1 MVKTLYATL
10 VLPPRNRPNHV
21 TQPPIGMAAIFLFL
35 WLGSVACAS
44 ASAVPSPTSEPAGNA
59 ASTKPLTDWS
69 SAPPDILIAEIRN
82 KLAATKEALALTKTQ
97 TDATSPANV
106 ATQEEIVEGGVL
118 QQQMVRIYQRQI
130 DNLLKLKSLQQSRSE
145 LGREIAKWA
154 GMPNPPPY
162 SIFKLDELRE
172 KVRFLEEHSLAL
184 SSMNAATEQ
193 ESGNRNE
200 SLKKANEKLR
210 QANELLEGNAGG
222 DTRLIWLRDMEGLRK
237 RYVESRV
244 EVIRIEQR
252 VLDEELAE
260 IRQRLEFTKRQLG
273 EVKGKVSFTP
283 ADKEQ
288 VRVRLANERQLIQD
302 EMAALGPLAEDSHQ
316 AFDVA
321 AAALDQGRKSLP
333 EGDERLANLEF
344 ALERSREQAENA
356 DIKFQALNW
365 LIDSVRL
372 REKVWELRW
381 PTADGKDPMAVGQGY
396 AMIAK
401 LKMETAPIQK
411 FLDQRLKLTSE
422 QVYDMKK
429 QMFEPA
435 SPLLT
440 SHRQQMHDLFADREA
455 SYQRLLG
462 GLELSDHLLD
472 LWKQDLDDRH
482 QSESWSAKAQEWW
495 AQVREAGLQLWQF
508 EFFAVEDTIEVEG
521 QPITGKR
528 SVTVGKVATALSI
541 LFVGLWVSSKLTRL
555 TEHIAVTRRGID
567 ASSARIARRWVLF
580 LIGVILVM
588 TSFVMVKIP
597 LTVFAF
603 TGGALAIG
611 AGFGMQNLLKN
622 LISGLMLLLERPFRP
637 GDLVEVGGIRGRVI
651 DIGMRSSHF
660 RDGNGI
666 ETLIPNSTFV
676 EENVT
681 NWTLSS
687 QSVRIVVKLG
697 VAYDSP
703 VQKLTELL
711 LETAIRHGLV
721 QDKPAPQVLFEDF
734 GSDALQFGLYVWV
747 EIKRDVD
754 WRSIAS
760 DLRFMIHKTLS
771 ANGIVMAFPQRD
783 IHVDTAQPLQVKLL

>member
-1 MVKTLYATL
+1 
-10 VLPPRNRPNHV
+10 
-21 TQPPIGMAAIFLFL
+21 
-35 WLGSVACAS
+35 
-44 ASAVPSPTSEPAGNA
+44 
-59 ASTKPLTDWS
+59 
-69 SAPPDILIAEIRN
+69 
-82 KLAATKEALALTKTQ
+82 
-97 TDATSPANV
+97 
-106 ATQEEIVEGGVL
+106 
-118 QQQMVRIYQRQI
+118 
-130 DNLLKLKSLQQSRSE
+130 
-145 LGREIAKWA
+145 
-154 GMPNPPPY
+154 
-162 SIFKLDELRE
+162 
-172 KVRFLEEHSLAL
+172 
-184 SSMNAATEQ
+184 
-193 ESGNRNE
+193 
-200 SLKKANEKLR
+200 
-210 QANELLEGNAGG
+210 
-222 DTRLIWLRDMEGLRK
+222 
-237 RYVESRV
+237 
-244 EVIRIEQR
+244 
-252 VLDEELAE
+252 
-260 IRQRLEFTKRQLG
+260 
-273 EVKGKVSFTP
+273 
-283 ADKEQ
+283 
-288 VRVRLANERQLIQD
+288 
-302 EMAALGPLAEDSHQ
+302 
-316 AFDVA
+316 
-321 AAALDQGRKSLP
+321 
-333 EGDERLANLEF
+333 
-344 ALERSREQAENA
+344 
-356 DIKFQALNW
+356 
-365 LIDSVRL
+365 
-372 REKVWELRW
+372 
-381 PTADGKDPMAVGQGY
+381 MAVGQGY

-401 LKMETAPIQK
+401 LKMDTMPIRQY
-411 FLDQRLKLTSE
+411 LEQRLKLTSE
-422 QVYDMKK
+422 QVYDMEK

-435 SPLLT
+435 SPQLT
-440 SHRQQMHDLFADREA
+440 SHRQQLHDLFTEREA

-462 GLELSDHLLD
+462 GLEISDHLLD

-482 QSESWSAKAQEWW
+482 QSEPWSAKAREWQ
-495 AQVREAGLQLWQF
+495 AQVREVALQLWQF
-508 EFFAVEDTIEVEG
+508 ELFAVVDTIEVEG

-541 LFVGLWVSSKLTRL
+541 LVVGLWISFKLTRL

-567 ASSARIARRWVLF
+567 ASSARIARRWILF

-622 LISGLMLLLERPFRP
+622 LISGLMLLLEHPFRP

-721 QDKPAPQVLFEDF
+721 QDKPDPQVLFEDF

-754 WRSIAS
+754 WRTIAS

-783 IHVDTAQPLQVKLL
+783 IHVDAEKPLQVRLL

>member
-1 MVKTLYATL
+1 
-10 VLPPRNRPNHV
+10 
-21 TQPPIGMAAIFLFL
+21 MAAIFLLL
-35 WLGSVACAS
+35 WLGSLACAS
-44 ASAVPSPTSEPAGNA
+44 ASAVPSPTFGPAGNA
-59 ASTKPLTDWS
+59 TSTKPLTDWS
-69 SAPPDILIAEIRN
+69 SASPDILIAEIRN
-82 KLAATKEALALTKTQ
+82 KLAATKEAQALTKAQ
-97 TDATSPANV
+97 SDATSSANV
-106 ATQEEIVEGGVL
+106 ATQEEIVEVGVL

-130 DNLLKLKSLQQSRSE
+130 DNLLKLKSLQQSRAE
-145 LGREIAKWA
+145 LGREVAKWA

-162 SIFKLDELRE
+162 SVFKMDELRE
-172 KVRFLEEHSLAL
+172 KVRFLQEHSLAL

-193 ESGNRNE
+193 ESGNRSE

-222 DTRLIWLRDMEGLRK
+222 NPRLIWLRDLEGLRK
-237 RYVESRV
+237 RYAESRV

-252 VLDEELAE
+252 VIDEELAE

-288 VRVRLANERQLIQD
+288 VRVRLANERQLLQD
-302 EMAALGPLAEDSHQ
+302 EMAALGPLAEDSRQ

-321 AAALDQGRKSLP
+321 AAALDQGRKSLA

-365 LIDSVRL
+365 LVDSVRL
-372 REKVWELRW
+372 REKVWDLRW
-381 PTADGKDPMAVGQGY
+381 PTADGKDPMAVGKGY

-422 QVYDMKK
+422 QVYDMEK

-462 GLELSDHLLD
+462 GFELSDHLLD

-482 QSESWSAKAQEWW
+482 QSEPWSAKAQEWW
-495 AQVREAGLQLWQF
+495 AQVREVGLQLWQF

-541 LFVGLWVSSKLTRL
+541 LVVGLWISFKLTRL

-567 ASSARIARRWVLF
+567 ASSARIARRWILF
-580 LIGVILVM
+580 LVGVILVM

>member
-1 MVKTLYATL
+1 
-10 VLPPRNRPNHV
+10 
-21 TQPPIGMAAIFLFL
+21 
-35 WLGSVACAS
+35 
-44 ASAVPSPTSEPAGNA
+44 
-59 ASTKPLTDWS
+59 
-69 SAPPDILIAEIRN
+69 
-82 KLAATKEALALTKTQ
+82 
-97 TDATSPANV
+97 
-106 ATQEEIVEGGVL
+106 
-118 QQQMVRIYQRQI
+118 
-130 DNLLKLKSLQQSRSE
+130 
-145 LGREIAKWA
+145 
-154 GMPNPPPY
+154 
-162 SIFKLDELRE
+162 
-172 KVRFLEEHSLAL
+172 
-184 SSMNAATEQ
+184 
-193 ESGNRNE
+193 
-200 SLKKANEKLR
+200 
-210 QANELLEGNAGG
+210 
-222 DTRLIWLRDMEGLRK
+222 MEGLRK

-381 PTADGKDPMAVGQGY
+381 PTADDKDPMAVGQGY

-422 QVYDMKK
+422 QVYDMEK

-783 IHVDTAQPLQVKLL
+783 IHVDTAQPLQVRLL